1 MSVRILT
8 VLPRLVALTHL
19 FPTVQKPL
27 ESHCNSISFYFSPSL
42 SLLSLKLR
50 FYQYYKPTLCHIYRY
65 QIGFH
70 QPTQPKMSLKSGTL
84 SSTSAT
90 KGMKL
95 TIIHLPDSFPSSAAF
110 DAINSSLQSDDAE
123 RKDAV
128 KKGNAVFA
136 FTLKNKEGQTDSWY
150 IDLKEKGE
158 VAKGE
163 APNGKKADG
172 Q

>member
-1 MSVRILT
+1 
-8 VLPRLVALTHL
+8 
-19 FPTVQKPL
+19 
-27 ESHCNSISFYFSPSL
+27 
-42 SLLSLKLR
+42 
-50 FYQYYKPTLCHIYRY
+50 
-65 QIGFH
+65 
-70 QPTQPKMSLKSGTL
+70 MSLKSGTL
-84 SSTSAT
+84 SSTFPI
-90 KGMKL
+90 KGTRLIPYHML
-95 TIIHLPDSFPSSAAF
+95 DSFPSSAAF

-163 APNGKKADG
+163 APSGKKADG